1 VSLTA
6 DNMATAPKPAG
17 FSYSLI
23 ANAIVDELSDTYLY
37 VRASK
42 GAVTTKAV
50 PVPRDRQLLAQCITG
65 GKVEDL
71 VRNTVVTVKF
81 DPTGVVRPE
90 ILVQSRPEKEHLTGV
105 KISQRAG
112 NKLFVV
118 LADGSSR
125 VFQIDGGPEAWQQA
139 VAGGDANTLVPGA
152 MAEIDYDPSGQ
163 DGIVIRVTSK
173 PAPVKDKGCGCSAK
187 GDTLPSAGAI
197 ALGIGLL
204 VALRLRRRPTAT

>member
-1 VSLTA
+1 
-6 DNMATAPKPAG
+6 MATVPKPAG

-23 ANAIVDELSDTYLY
+23 ANAIVDDLSDTYLY

-42 GAVTTKAV
+42 DATTTKAV

-118 LADGSSR
+118 LADGTSR
-125 VFQIDGGPEAWQQA
+125 VFQIDGGPEAWQLA
-139 VAGGDANTLVPGA
+139 RKALS
-152 MAEIDYDPSGQ
+152 SG
-163 DGIVIRVTSK
+163 
-173 PAPVKDKGCGCSAK
+173 
-187 GDTLPSAGAI
+187 
-197 ALGIGLL
+197 
-204 VALRLRRRPTAT
+204 